1 MKSKR
6 FGKWAFIIGFLIA
19 IIIGMFSGNL
29 GSNAQGWIILL
40 LVALGLIVGFL
51 NIAERE
57 ITPFLVAA
65 IALLVTGTA
74 AINLA
79 IIPQIGPYLQNIIKN
94 ITVFVTPAAIVVALK
109 AIFSLARG

>member
-6 FGKWAFIIGFLIA
+6 FGKWAFVIGFLIA
-19 IIIGMFSGNL
+19 IIIGLFSGNL
-29 GSNAQGWIILL
+29 DSNVQGWLILL

-51 NIAERE
+51 NIAEKER
-57 ITPFLVAA
+57 TPFLVAA

-79 IIPQIGPYLQNIIKN
+79 IIPQIGTYLQNIIKN

-109 AIFSLARG
+109 AIFSLAKG

>member
-6 FGKWAFIIGFLIA
+6 FGKWALIIGFLIA
-19 IIIGMFSGNL
+19 IIIGLFSGNL
-29 GSNAQGWIILL
+29 GSNAQGWIIFL
-40 LVALGLIVGFL
+40 LVVLGLIVGFL

-57 ITPFLVAA
+57 ATPFLVAA

-79 IIPQIGPYLQNIIKN
+79 IIPQIGTYLQTIIKN
-94 ITVFVTPAAIVVALK
+94 ITVFVTPAAIVVAMK
-109 AIFSLARG
+109 AIFSLANG

>member
-1 MKSKR
+1 MKSKK
-6 FGKWAFIIGFLIA
+6 FGRWAFIIGLLIA
-19 IIIGMFSGNL
+19 IIIGLFSGNL
-29 GSNAQGWIILL
+29 GSNVLGWIISL
-40 LVALGLIVGFL
+40 LVVLGLIVGFL

-79 IIPQIGPYLQNIIKN
+79 IIPQIGQYFQDIVLNIS
-94 ITVFVTPAAIVVALK
+94 VFLTPAAMVVALK
-109 AIFSLARG
+109 SIFSLAKG

>member
-6 FGKWAFIIGFLIA
+6 FGRWAFIIGILIA
-19 IIIGMFSGNL
+19 IIIGLFPSNL
-29 GSNAQGWIILL
+29 GANVQGRLISL

-57 ITPFLVAA
+57 RTPFLAAA

-74 AINLA
+74 AISLA
-79 IIPQIGPYLQNIIKN
+79 IIPQIGQYLQDIVLNIS
-94 ITVFVTPAAIVVALK
+94 VFVAPAAIVVALK
-109 AIFSLARG
+109 AIFSLAKG